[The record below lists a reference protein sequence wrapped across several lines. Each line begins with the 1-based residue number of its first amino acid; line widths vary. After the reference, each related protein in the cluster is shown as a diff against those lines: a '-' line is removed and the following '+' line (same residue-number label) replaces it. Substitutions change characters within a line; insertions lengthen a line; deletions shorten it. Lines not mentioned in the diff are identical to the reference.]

1 MKLYLKY
8 IILHLVSL
16 LSHQQVDQNVFC
28 YIDYV
33 PVLLFYILWVYCRTN
48 RSTRT
53 YSVILT
59 TSLCVLP
66 LSVYPHVSSCLPACS
81 PAFLLACLPAR
92 LPACSP
98 AFLLACQPARLP
110 ACLPARPPGRSL
122 KTRQQLDLYKIC
134 YSGVVL
140 NYVCSPTFWLISYKN
155 KGHFRGTWRLT
166 CICAAIWGVTTQLSS
181 GMTFFFFSRGP
192 RSYFKQWYI
201 LCRALIFVGR
211 N

>member
-33 PVLLFYILWVYCRTN
+33 PVRPPAVCV
-48 RSTRT
+48 STRVFL
-53 YSVILT
+53 SAR
-59 TSLCVLP
+59 LP
-66 LSVYPHVSSCLPACS
+66 SCS
-81 PAFLLACLPAR
+81 PASLLACL
-92 LPACSP
+92 
-98 AFLLACQPARLP
+98 PARLP

-122 KTRQQLDLYKIC
+122 KTRQLDLYKMC

-166 CICAAIWGVTTQLSS
+166 CICAAIWGVNRQLSS

-201 LCRALIFVGR
+201 LCRALIFVRR